1 MRRSIPRGFS
11 LIELILVVLL
21 LSVIAGL
28 AVPNFKQSFSNLKLN
43 QTAKDL
49 SYVMRYAQSR
59 AVSKGIVIRLEFT
72 SEMDRYHLT
81 QLSSKGSLGEYERF
95 KGRMGREFEISDL
108 IKIDFMEGNVTFFPD
123 GTIEKKEINV
133 CKEDRCLLIS
143 TKVQRGYVNV
153 IEEE

>member
-1 MRRSIPRGFS
+1 MRCSISKGFS

-28 AVPNFKQSFSNLKLN
+28 TVPNFKQSFSNLKLN

-59 AVSKGIVIRLEFT
+59 AVSKGILIRLEFA
-72 SEMDRYHLT
+72 SAMDSYHLT
-81 QLSSKGSLGEYERF
+81 QVSSGEYERF
-95 KGRMGREFEISDL
+95 KGRMGRDFQISDL
-108 IKIDFMEGNVTFFPD
+108 IKINFTEGNLIFFPD

-133 CKEDRCLLIS
+133 CKEERCLLIS
-143 TKVQRGYVNV
+143 TKIQRGYVNV
-153 IEEE
+153 IEEK